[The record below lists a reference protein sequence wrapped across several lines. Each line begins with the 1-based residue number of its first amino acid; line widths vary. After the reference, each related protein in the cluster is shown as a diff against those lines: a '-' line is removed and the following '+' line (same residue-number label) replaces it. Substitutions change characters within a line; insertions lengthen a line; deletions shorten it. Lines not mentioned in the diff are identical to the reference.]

1 MLRGLFMAA
10 TGMLTQ
16 QKRMDVVTNNL
27 ANATTTG
34 FKEDGLV
41 VRSFGDL
48 LISRMDGFGQRPVE
62 PVGPLGTGIHAD
74 RVRTVLTDG
83 PLEETGR
90 QTDIALTGQVFF
102 AIETP
107 EGERY
112 TRAGNFQISEDGMLV
127 THEGHPVMGQNG
139 PLRVGHA
146 GFTVRPD
153 GSVTSSAGE
162 DRLRLV
168 ELSDD
173 DGLRKEGGNRY
184 AHDSA
189 RLIAQTETSVR
200 QGFLEGSNVDL
211 SRQMTDMIEIYRSH
225 EINQRM
231 IRLFDEKLGKA
242 VNEIGRL

>member
-48 LISRMDGFGQRPVE
+48 MISRMDGSGQRPAE

-90 QTDIALTGQVFF
+90 QTDLALSGQVFF

-112 TRAGNFQISEDGMLV
+112 TRAGNFQISADGMLV
-127 THEGHPVMGQNG
+127 THDGHPVLGRNG
-139 PLRVGHA
+139 PLRVGS
-146 GFTVRPD
+146 GSFTVRSD
-153 GSVTSSAGE
+153 GTVTSAEGE
-162 DRLRLV
+162 DRIRLV
-168 ELSDD
+168 GFPDPAVM
-173 DGLRKEGGNRY
+173 RKEGGNRY
-184 AHDSA
+184 AHDGE
-189 RLIAQTETSVR
+189 RPIDQTDGLVR